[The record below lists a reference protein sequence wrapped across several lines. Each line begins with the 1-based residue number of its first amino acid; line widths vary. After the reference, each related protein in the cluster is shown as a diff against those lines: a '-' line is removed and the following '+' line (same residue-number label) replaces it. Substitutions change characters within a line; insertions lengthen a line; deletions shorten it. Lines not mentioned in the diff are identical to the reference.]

1 MCREDRSAVS
11 RLDWIRHAAQMQVV
25 HNFSR
30 GKNLTR
36 FGSWFLQRIAAPDSH
51 PTRDFVTQDSLTQ
64 DSLTQDFVTQ
74 EWSAPRE
81 NLVLQ
86 QI

>member
-1 MCREDRSAVS
+1 
-11 RLDWIRHAAQMQVV
+11 MQVV

-51 PTRDFVTQDSLTQ
+51 PTQDFVTQDSLTQ

>member
-1 MCREDRSAVS
+1 
-11 RLDWIRHAAQMQVV
+11 VV

-36 FGSWFLQRIAAPDSH
+36 FGSWFLQRIAAPDLP
-51 PTRDFVTQDSLTQ
+51 PTQDFVTQ

-74 EWSAPRE
+74 DWSASRE